1 MLQNPKKRKEKFV
14 KQYIR
19 RFNNVNSILTD
30 VKKMLGIEEEYT
42 QFDQDI
48 LIHINTVLNILAQM
62 GVTYANDEFVQ
73 DKTTTWDSLIVKG
86 DLNLIKSYMFLKVRL
101 LFDPPQS
108 SALIEVINKQITELE
123 WRINWAVETTE
134 DD

>member
-1 MLQNPKKRKEKFV
+1 M
-14 KQYIR
+14 
-19 RFNNVNSILTD
+19 NSILTD

-73 DKTTTWDSLIVKG
+73 DKTTTWDSLIEKG

-134 DD
+134 DE

>member
-1 MLQNPKKRKEKFV
+1 M
-14 KQYIR
+14 
-19 RFNNVNSILTD
+19 NSILTD

-62 GVTYANDEFVQ
+62 GVTYVNDEFVQ